1 MYLHVL
7 VFEMHETLM
16 KFCLHLKLF
25 MKKEKKLPLLIK
37 LNTVKNS
44 LHTCTN
50 GGF

>member
-7 VFEMHETLM
+7 VFEMHEIWM
-16 KFCLHLKLF
+16 KFCLQLKLF
-25 MKKEKKLPLLIK
+25 MKREKKLPLLIK